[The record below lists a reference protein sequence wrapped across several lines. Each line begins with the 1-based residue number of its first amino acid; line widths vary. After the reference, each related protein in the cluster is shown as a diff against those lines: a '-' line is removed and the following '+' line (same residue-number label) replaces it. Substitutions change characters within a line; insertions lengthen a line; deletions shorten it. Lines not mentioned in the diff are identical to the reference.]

1 MTKAGTGGNIDKR
14 YLEKMRGTEQA
25 MEWVAKEF
33 KELTTT
39 ELYEILKARAEIFI
53 MEQNINY
60 QDMDDMDYKS
70 LHCFYKEGAKV
81 VAYLR
86 AFYKDD
92 GRKAVQ
98 AGRVLTLAHGN
109 GIGRRL
115 MEEGLREIQERMP
128 CEKICVDAQKYAEGF
143 YGKFGFQTVSGE
155 YVESGVVHVDMELDV
170 ACTAGKDFEA

>member
-1 MTKAGTGGNIDKR
+1 
-14 YLEKMRGTEQA
+14 
-25 MEWVAKEF
+25 MELVVKEF

-60 QDMDDMDYKS
+60 QDMDDVDYRS
-70 LHCFYKEGAKV
+70 LHCFYKEDDKV
-81 VAYLR
+81 IAYLR

-92 GRKAVQ
+92 SRKIVQ

-109 GIGRRL
+109 GLGRKL
-115 MEEGLREIQERMP
+115 MEGSLKEIQKRMP

-143 YGKFGFQTVSGE
+143 YQKFGFKTVSGE
-155 YVESGVVHVDMELDV
+155 YIEAGVVHVDMELDV
-170 ACTAGKDFEA
+170 AR